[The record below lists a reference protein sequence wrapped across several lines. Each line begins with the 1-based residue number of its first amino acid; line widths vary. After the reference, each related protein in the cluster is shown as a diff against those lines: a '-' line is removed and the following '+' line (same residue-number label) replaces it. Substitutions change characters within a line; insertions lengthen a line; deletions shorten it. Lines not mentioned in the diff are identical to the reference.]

1 VKSTVKSSTVEPTTS
16 EAAMKAAAVE
26 AASAKAA
33 SVEAATTSMTTT
45 TTATAT
51 AAVTTTAVTAATAPT
66 SECSIGLNQADS
78 CQCEQGNNRF
88 PHHASSLWNDVAP
101 QDRTL
106 SQRDYSAIEERSR

>member
-1 VKSTVKSSTVEPTTS
+1 VKSTVKSSTVELTTS

-33 SVEAATTSMTTT
+33 SVEAAT
-45 TTATAT
+45 
-51 AAVTTTAVTAATAPT
+51 AAVTTTATTAVTAAIAPT

-78 CQCEQGNNRF
+78 CQCEQGNDRF

-106 SQRDYSAIEERSR
+106 SQHDYSAIEERSP